1 MLDEKHTFHPYGAWL
16 CLYFVATTISPL
28 RGYDQSGLTVGS
40 DAPRGNAV
48 LARRATQPRAN
59 AVNSEQKAS
68 SISKQAL
75 KRQPKLLQILLQTVR
90 IIHAGFLQSAFIKQH
105 APRLR

>member
-40 DAPRGNAV
+40 GAMPTPFHAH
-48 LARRATQPRAN
+48 
-59 AVNSEQKAS
+59 
-68 SISKQAL
+68 
-75 KRQPKLLQILLQTVR
+75 KRWAEKRCP
-90 IIHAGFLQSAFIKQH
+90 
-105 APRLR
+105 PYD